1 MSQNP
6 IYAGRCL
13 VHTESLIANPPKHYT
28 PSAGVRISQPSSG
41 GGDEQY
47 TPPSD
52 VYLFMSVKDAQELSA
67 YFSKIARTL
76 QGIEA

>member
-13 VHTESLIANPPKHYT
+13 VHTESLIANPPKQYT

-41 GGDEQY
+41 GGDEHY

-52 VYLFMSVKDAQELSA
+52 VYLFMSVKDSQELSA